1 MIKNYNFK
9 NSLNKFKFIDLFC
22 GIGGFRIA
30 LESFGAQC
38 VFSSD
43 SDKDCQQVYELNFGE
58 KPIGDI
64 KKIKNKDVP
73 NHDILCA
80 GFPCQPFSISGKQKG
95 FKDDRGN
102 LFFDIKKII
111 KAKKPK
117 IIILENVFHFAKHDN
132 GRTLSTVKKIIEK
145 NGYTFFLECFKCK

>member
-1 MIKNYNFK
+1 MKNHNFK
-9 NSLNKFKFIDLFC
+9 KSLNKIKFIDLFC
-22 GIGGFRIA
+22 GIGGFRMA
-30 LESFGAQC
+30 LESFGAKC

-43 SDKDCQQVYELNFGE
+43 FDKDCQKVYELNFDE

-64 KKIKNKDVP
+64 KEIKNKDVP

-102 LFFDIKKII
+102 LFFDIARIVR
-111 KAKKPK
+111 AKKPK
-117 IIILENVFHFAKHDN
+117 ILILENY
-132 GRTLSTVKKIIEK
+132 LMLQYIQ
-145 NGYTFFLECFKCK
+145 

>member
-102 LFFDIKKII
+102 LFFDIAKI
-111 KAKKPK
+111 
-117 IIILENVFHFAKHDN
+117 
-132 GRTLSTVKKIIEK
+132 
-145 NGYTFFLECFKCK
+145 